1 MGGHIVR
8 LVSLVPGPAVEDDAA
23 YLSGKF
29 YRKQVGAG
37 DVTYCYLPPTYLLP
51 TSYLACP
58 VSTPVLMT
66 IHYAIHAIK
75 HAV

>member
-37 DVTYCYLPPTYLLP
+37 DVTYCYLPPTYVLP
-51 TSYLACP
+51 SLP